1 MLLGNGGSIL
11 LGSSVGCK
19 MVAVVGEGSARGGEG
34 GVSEEKKE
42 RRKKKRR
49 RRAAK
54 ANRGKHGAPLFS
66 LTFSPSLANPSAS
79 VLRLPSRGIQT
90 DMSRLTLPHEG
101 MGREGVER
109 GEQRTGAGEL
119 DARMEKKFF
128 SISMVIALS
137 TATIHSRRRRER
149 RRSLFARRAL
159 SEIFLLFPFFSLSC
173 P

>member
-1 MLLGNGGSIL
+1 M
-11 LGSSVGCK
+11 
-19 MVAVVGEGSARGGEG
+19 
-34 GVSEEKKE
+34 
-42 RRKKKRR
+42 
-49 RRAAK
+49 
-54 ANRGKHGAPLFS
+54 
-66 LTFSPSLANPSAS
+66 TFSPSLANPSAS

-137 TATIHSRRRRER
+137 TATIHSRAPFRFFSYPAAAAAAVGEPHSSAAVEPPREEEGGSRTFFLPGKKGEKERERKEPKRRRRRRRER

-159 SEIFLLFPFFSLSC
+159 SEIFLLFPFFSLSF